1 MNLTVSS
8 SWRSP
13 YLLGY
18 VAVYAVLLYLLY
30 TREHFDLGDPLL
42 VLGTIGIGFS
52 FFAWLLTLRATPF
65 PFEVKQPARETA
77 LLGVYLL
84 GIAIFLASGMSF
96 VGNHVTNEPAKSL
109 VTLGVKLIVF
119 VMLPFLLFHR
129 LWGYGWRDFFRP
141 SAEWRRHIAPAVGM
155 AVILML
161 FQVIFGRGLQEVR
174 QAGFPAW
181 KLAVG
186 VPLVFAFLMIEVGL
200 VEEFFFRT
208 LLQSRLSAWLK
219 SEVGGVVT
227 AALLFGLVHAPG
239 LYFRPAATQEGVG
252 AHPSLLTAV
261 GYSVV
266 ITSVAGLF
274 LGVLWSRTRNLLLVM
289 VVHAAGD
296 LAPNLAPMIRNL
308 LG

>member
-1 MNLTVSS
+1 MGIWLARFFPPIGRLAASYRPGV
-8 SWRSP
+8 W
-13 YLLGY
+13 
-18 VAVYAVLLYLLY
+18 
-30 TREHFDLGDPLL
+30 DGDHSDALP
-42 VLGTIGIGFS
+42 GD
-52 FFAWLLTLRATPF
+52 LRARMAGSEAGGF
-65 PFEVKQPARETA
+65 
-77 LLGVYLL
+77 
-84 GIAIFLASGMSF
+84 
-96 VGNHVTNEPAKSL
+96 
-109 VTLGVKLIVF
+109 
-119 VMLPFLLFHR
+119 
-129 LWGYGWRDFFRP
+129 
-141 SAEWRRHIAPAVGM
+141 AP
-155 AVILML
+155 
-161 FQVIFGRGLQEVR
+161 
-174 QAGFPAW
+174 W

-186 VPLVFAFLMIEVGL
+186 IPLVFAFLLIEVGL

-252 AHPSLLTAV
+252 PHPSLLTAV

-274 LGVLWSRTRNLLLVM
+274 LCVLWSRTRNLLLVM

-296 LAPNLAPMIRNL
+296 LVPNLAPMIRNL